1 MARKQ
6 FEVTVPTEWKDIT
19 IAEYQ
24 RYLQIANS
32 KRKTRDDEI
41 VSMFCKIDKE
51 LIKKLKLKDKK
62 ILVDKIKRVIND
74 RRL

>member
-6 FEVTVPTEWKDIT
+6 FEVTVHTEWKDIT

-51 LIKKLKLKDKK
+51 FIKKLKL
-62 ILVDKIKRVIND
+62 
-74 RRL
+74 